1 MKRKRLKHFTDVF
14 CEMFTGWRCSDDDIN
29 TLLNYNDGE
38 LKIDLLNNGIYFD
51 CNKININLYIFGE
64 IKKWFM
70 ENIDKEKIDINK
82 ILEAYIKINNKTVEE
97 PISKKTN
104 TKRKIK
110 MDIKIMGYIRTD
122 EKEYKTE
129 KNKIERFHYV

>member
-64 IKKWFM
+64 IKNGLW
-70 ENIDKEKIDINK
+70 KIS
-82 ILEAYIKINNKTVEE
+82 IK
-97 PISKKTN
+97 KKL
-104 TKRKIK
+104 I
-110 MDIKIMGYIRTD
+110 
-122 EKEYKTE
+122 
-129 KNKIERFHYV
+129 